1 MLTKKLKILYTSI
14 ISLNWDIEDV
24 LTRQGYIN
32 NASLAPRKKSKV
44 EVWFRELTTC
54 NHKKINK
61 KKKKRRR
68 RVVWAKSKS
77 LFKLREE
84 KIVEDDQK

>member
-14 ISLNWDIEDV
+14 IPLNWDIEDV
-24 LTRQGYIN
+24 LTRQEYIN

-61 KKKKRRR
+61 KEKEKKK
-68 RVVWAKSKS
+68 KKGCMG
-77 LFKLREE
+77 
-84 KIVEDDQK
+84 

>member
-24 LTRQGYIN
+24 LTRQEYIN

-44 EVWFRELTTC
+44 EVWFRELTTY

-61 KKKKRRR
+61 KEKEKKK
-68 RVVWAKSKS
+68 KKGCMG
-77 LFKLREE
+77 
-84 KIVEDDQK
+84 